1 MNFRDHPL
9 FATLFNLKGNPRAC
23 VYTEPLWGIPYN
35 LYIPYASLY
44 MLALGLDDAK
54 IGLLASI
61 GMAFQ
66 VVFAMLSGAI
76 TDKFGRKRTTFFAD
90 LLCWSVPC
98 LIWAASQN
106 FYFFLVAAI
115 FNGMWRVSANSWTC
129 LLVEDAE
136 PEQMV
141 NIYAWIYISG
151 LLAAFFSPLAGLL
164 VGHFSLVPTVRVL
177 YLFSFVMMTTKF
189 VVMNHFVTET
199 RQGQIRIGETQGQPL
214 RSLLRG
220 YQDVFGQ
227 LLRTPR
233 TLVTLGIMLV
243 MSITALINSTFWAI
257 LVTERLG
264 IPDEV
269 IVLFPFV
276 KSAMMLVFFFF
287 VLPRVGTK
295 RFLVPMIFGF
305 VCYIVGQCLL
315 IGIPVALPLAWVV
328 AALVAAALL
337 EACAAALVGPFADSL
352 VAATIDP
359 AERARIQAILYV
371 IVILLSS
378 PFGWIGGQLSSMN
391 KILPFVLNIALFL
404 IGAVLAIFAAR
415 LAKSIPQAETN

>member
-1 MNFRDHPL
+1 MNIRSHPL
-9 FATLFNLKGNPRAC
+9 FATLRDLKGNPRAC

-66 VVFAMLSGAI
+66 VIFAMLSGAI

-98 LIWAASQN
+98 LLWAVSQN
-106 FYFFLVAAI
+106 FYFFLVAAV
-115 FNGMWRVSANSWTC
+115 FNSLWRISANSWTC

-136 PEQMV
+136 PDQMV

-164 VGHFSLVPTVRVL
+164 VGRFSLVPTVRAL
-177 YLFSFVMMTTKF
+177 YLFSFVMMTAKF

-199 RQGQIRIGETQGQPL
+199 RQGQIRLAETHTQPL
-214 RSLLRG
+214 RSLLGG
-220 YQDVFGQ
+220 YRDVFAQ

-243 MSITALINSTFWAI
+243 MSITALLSGTFWSI

-264 IPDEV
+264 IPAQV
-269 IVLFPFV
+269 IVLFPFA
-276 KSAMMLVFFFF
+276 KSAMMLAFFFF
-287 VLPRVGTK
+287 VLPRIGTK
-295 RFLVPMIFGF
+295 RFLAPMVFGF
-305 VCYIVGQCLL
+305 VCYLAGQLLL
-315 IGIPVALPLAWVV
+315 IGIPTALPLAWVIT
-328 AALVAAALL
+328 ALTGAALL
-337 EACAAALVGPFADSL
+337 EACAAALVGPFVDSL

-371 IVILLSS
+371 IVILLTS
-378 PFGWIGGQLSSMN
+378 PFGWIGGQLSSVN
-391 KILPFVLNIALFL
+391 RILPFVLNLALFAAGGVL
-404 IGAVLAIFAAR
+404 AVLAAR
-415 LAKSIPQAETN
+415 LAKAAPEAGAA

>member
-1 MNFRDHPL
+1 MSLRDHSL
-9 FATLFNLKGNPRAC
+9 FATLFSLKGNPRAC
-23 VYTEPLWGIPYN
+23 VLTEPLWGIPYN

-44 MLALGLDDAK
+44 MLALGVNDAQ

-76 TDKFGRKRTTFFAD
+76 TDKFGRKRTTFYSD
-90 LLCWSVPC
+90 LLSWTIPC
-98 LIWAASQN
+98 LIWAVSQN

-115 FNGMWRVSANSWTC
+115 FNSTWRISSNSWTC

-136 PEQMV
+136 QDQMV

-151 LLAAFFSPLAGLL
+151 LLAAFVSPIAGLL
-164 VGHFSLVPTVRVL
+164 VGKFSLVPTVRGL
-177 YLFSFVMMTTKF
+177 YVFSLIMMTTKF
-189 VVMNHFVTET
+189 VVMNVFVTET
-199 RQGQIRIGETQGQPL
+199 RQGQIRLDETRGQPL
-214 RSLLRG
+214 FSLLQG

-243 MSITALINSTFWAI
+243 MSITMMINGTFWAI
-257 LVTERLG
+257 LVTERLHVPNQA
-264 IPDEV
+264 IA
-269 IVLFPFV
+269 IFPFV

-287 VLPRVGTK
+287 VLPRVGS
-295 RFLVPMIFGF
+295 RVFLKPMLIGLG
-305 VCYIVGQCLL
+305 CYIVGQILL
-315 IGIPVALPLAWVV
+315 VNIPISFPLTGVIVALVV
-328 AALVAAALL
+328 VALL
-337 EACAAALVGPFADSL
+337 EACAAALVGPFGDSL

-371 IVILLSS
+371 IVIVLAS
-378 PFGWIGGQLSSMN
+378 PFGWIAGQLSAIN
-391 KILPFVLNIALFL
+391 KILPFLLNIVLFAIGGALV
-404 IGAVLAIFAAR
+404 VLAAR
-415 LAKSIPQAETN
+415 LATKTSQADPV